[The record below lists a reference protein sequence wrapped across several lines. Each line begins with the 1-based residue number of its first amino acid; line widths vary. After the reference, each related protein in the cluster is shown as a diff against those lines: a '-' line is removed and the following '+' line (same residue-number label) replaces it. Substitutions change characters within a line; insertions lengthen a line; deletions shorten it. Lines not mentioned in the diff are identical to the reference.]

1 MSKGSKRRPED
12 KARLD
17 ANWDKIF
24 GDKSNPNAAPGHVWT
39 HNCGSDKLSVRG
51 GQFCLLCGKGEDDV

>member
-12 KARLD
+12 KAKVD

-24 GDKSNPNAAPGHVWT
+24 KKPKP
-39 HNCGSDKLSVRG
+39 KPE
-51 GQFCLLCGKGEDDV
+51 QKPKK